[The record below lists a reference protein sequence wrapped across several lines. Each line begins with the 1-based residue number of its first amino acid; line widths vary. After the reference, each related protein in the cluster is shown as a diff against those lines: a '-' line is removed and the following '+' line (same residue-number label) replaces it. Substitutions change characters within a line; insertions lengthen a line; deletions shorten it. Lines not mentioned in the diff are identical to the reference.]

1 MPDWTPVFLPADVP
15 RPKGPYSPAV
25 RAGDFIY
32 VSGQVPRDPITGALQ
47 GDDVA
52 GQTRSTLANLQ
63 RVLEQAGASLA
74 DVVSVTVYLQRADD
88 WDAMNAVYREVF
100 AAPQPSRTTVGADLR
115 GILVEISAV
124 AYKPAAASTGAAKQT
139 S

>member
-1 MPDWTPVFLPADVP
+1 MPKWIPVFLPADVP
-15 RPKGPYSPAV
+15 APKGPYSPAV

-32 VSGQVPRDPITGALQ
+32 VSGQTPRDPITGELG

-52 GQTRSTLANLQ
+52 SQTRRTLDNVR
-63 RVLEQAGASLA
+63 RVLEQAGAGLE
-74 DVVSVTVYLQRADD
+74 DVVSVTVYLQDAGD

-100 AAPQPSRTTVGADLR
+100 RGPFPTRTTVGADLR

-124 AYKPAAASTGAAKQT
+124 AYRPASPA
-139 S
+139 